1 MKRALWLIVL
11 YAGIS
16 VALFAQNAD
25 KQVDKKAGE
34 TKVYKIGDIGPAGGI
49 IFYDKGSDGK
59 TDSKAAGGAADKVAD
74 KVAGKSAD
82 WRYLEAAPAET
93 EFTAIWGSYNFDV
106 TGTGPTVGSG
116 KLNTQLIVGQLES
129 LGESKCAAQLCV
141 KLKNNGFTDWFL
153 PSKDELNLMYKNLHQ
168 KNLGKFTTKISYWSS
183 SQVNGECAWYQSFAN
198 GKQYNFGNY
207 KYDAFMVRA
216 IRAF

>member
-1 MKRALWLIVL
+1 MKRAVWLIVL
-11 YAGIS
+11 YAGMCA
-16 VALFAQNAD
+16 ALFAQNAD
-25 KQVDKKAGE
+25 KKSGE
-34 TKVYKIGDIGPAGGI
+34 TKTYKIGDIGPAGGI
-49 IFYDKGSDGK
+49 IFYDKNSDDKAADK
-59 TDSKAAGGAADKVAD
+59 TDGKVAD
-74 KVAGKSAD
+74 KVAD

-93 EFTAIWGSYNFDV
+93 EFNAPWGSYNFNV

-198 GKQYNFGNY
+198 GKQYNYGNY
-207 KYDAFMVRA
+207 KYDVFTVRA

>member
-49 IFYDKGSDGK
+49 IFYDKNS
-59 TDSKAAGGAADKVAD
+59 DSKADDKVAD
-74 KVAGKSAD
+74 KTAD

-116 KLNTQLIVGQLES
+116 KLNTQLIVRQLES
-129 LGESKCAAQLCV
+129 LGESNCAAQLCV
-141 KLKNNGFTDWFL
+141 KLKNSKFTDWFL

-168 KNLGKFTTKISYWSS
+168 KNMGKFTTKFSYWSS
-183 SQVNGECAWYQSFAN
+183 SQVNSECAWYQSFAN

-207 KYDAFMVRA
+207 KYDMFTVRA